1 MPLTQIAKHFSM
13 KEALEMVFRD
23 IRHHNPRVLGG
34 ALISTC
40 YYSDQV
46 KDASNGYVV
55 NRSNVRVLVEWL
67 QSSVLFQST
76 YHNYDDV
83 AREEEERPLG
93 NQMAVKFDFLELPC
107 AEFQFVFD
115 FSPSVT
121 S

>member
-1 MPLTQIAKHFSM
+1 M
-13 KEALEMVFRD
+13 KKALAIEYSE
-23 IRHHNPRVLGG
+23 ISPATILGISKVLEGV
-34 ALISTC
+34 LISTY

-83 AREEEERPLG
+83 ARQGRPLD
-93 NQMAVKFDFLELPC
+93 NQMVISLRY
-107 AEFQFVFD
+107 
-115 FSPSVT
+115 
-121 S
+121 